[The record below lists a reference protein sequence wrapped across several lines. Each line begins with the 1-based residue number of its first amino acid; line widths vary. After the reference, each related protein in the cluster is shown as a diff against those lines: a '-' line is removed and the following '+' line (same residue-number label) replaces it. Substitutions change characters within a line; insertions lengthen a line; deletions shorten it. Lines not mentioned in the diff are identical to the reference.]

1 MKTRIHFAPNYFYN
15 PTHPITIALIGVGG
29 TGSLMLAR
37 LARIDYALG
46 QIGHSGLHVVA
57 YDSDMVE
64 PNNVGRQLYTLSDV
78 GEYKVV
84 NAVNKVNI
92 AFGLQWEGIPMDAL
106 PDGEDIQANIVIT
119 CVDKARF
126 RTLLSRSLKFAHQGS
141 DYRTMYYWLDIG
153 NSKDSGQFVLGTLFD
168 EERKVKRENFE
179 MVDKLKNII
188 DFFPDLDAHDTPR
201 LQGDGCAYSDKLNEQ
216 SLFINDV
223 LVAHASDCLF
233 RLLYHKQIQKHGA
246 FVNLESGRVNSI
258 SV

>member
-37 LARIDYALG
+37 LARMDHALR
-46 QIGHSGLHVVA
+46 QTGHPGLHVIA
-57 YDSDMVE
+57 YDSDRVE
-64 PNNVGRQLYTLSDV
+64 ANNVGRQLYTLSDV

-92 AFGLQWEGIPMDAL
+92 AFALQWEGIPMDAL
-106 PDGEDIQANIVIT
+106 PDSEDIRANIIIT
-119 CVDKARF
+119 CVDNARF
-126 RTLLSRSLKFAHQGS
+126 RTQLARSLEFPHRGS
-141 DYRTMYYWLDIG
+141 EYRTMFYWLDMG
-153 NSKDSGQFVLGTLFD
+153 NSRNTGQFILGTLFD
-168 EERKVKRENFE
+168 EERKMEKGDIE

-188 DFFPDLDAHDTPR
+188 DLFPNLDTQDTPN
-201 LQGDGCAYSDKLNEQ
+201 LQGKGCAYSDKLNEQ

-223 LVAHASDCLF
+223 LVAHAADCLF
-233 RLLYHKQIQKHGA
+233 RLLYYKQIRKHGA
-246 FVNLESGRVNSI
+246 FVNLESGKVNSI

>member
-37 LARIDYALG
+37 LARIDYALQ
-46 QIGHSGLHVVA
+46 QIGHPGLHVMA
-57 YDSDMVE
+57 YDSDRVE
-64 PNNVGRQLYTLSDV
+64 ANNVGRQLYTLSDL

-84 NAVNKVNI
+84 NAVSKVNT
-92 AFGLQWEGIPMDAL
+92 AFGLQWEGIPMNAL
-106 PDGEDIQANIVIT
+106 PDGEDIRANIIIT
-119 CVDKARF
+119 CVDNARF
-126 RTLLSRSLKFAHQGS
+126 RTQLARSLEFPHKGS
-141 DYRTMYYWLDIG
+141 EYRTLFYWLDIG
-153 NSKDSGQFVLGTLFD
+153 NSRDKGQFVLGTLFD
-168 EERKVKRENFE
+168 EERKMEREDFE

-188 DFFPDLDAHDTPR
+188 DFFPDLDAHDTPN
-201 LQGDGCAYSDKLNEQ
+201 LQGEGCAYSDKLNEQ

-246 FVNLESGRVNSI
+246 FVNLESGKVNSI
-258 SV
+258 NV

>member
-37 LARIDYALG
+37 LARMDFALR
-46 QIGHSGLHVVA
+46 QIGHPGLHIIA
-57 YDSDMVE
+57 YDSDVVE
-64 PNNVGRQLYTLSDV
+64 NNNVGRQLYALSDV

-92 AFGLQWEGIPMDAL
+92 AFGLQWEGIPMDAI
-106 PDGEDIQANIVIT
+106 PNGEDIRANIIIT
-119 CVDKARF
+119 CVDNARF
-126 RTLLSRSLKFAHQGS
+126 RTLLSKSLGFPFKGS
-141 DYRTMYYWLDIG
+141 EYQSMFYWLDIG
-153 NSKDSGQFVLGTLFD
+153 NSRDSGQFVLGTLFE
-168 EERKVKRENFE
+168 EERKTEREDFE

-188 DFFPDLDAHDTPR
+188 DFFPDLDAHDTPN
-201 LQGDGCAYSDKLNEQ
+201 LQGRGCAYSDKLNEQ

-223 LVAHASDCLF
+223 LVAHAADCLF

-246 FVNLESGRVNSI
+246 FVNLESGRVNPI
-258 SV
+258 LV

>member
-37 LARIDYALG
+37 LARIDHALR
-46 QIGHSGLHVVA
+46 QTNHPGLHVIA

-64 PNNVGRQLYTLSDV
+64 TMNVGRQLYTLCDV
-78 GEYKVV
+78 GEYKVI

-106 PDGEDIQANIVIT
+106 PDGEDIRANVIIT
-119 CVDKARF
+119 CVDNAQF
-126 RTLLSRSLKFAHQGS
+126 RTQLAQSLKYPYQGS
-141 DYRTMYYWLDIG
+141 EYQTMFYWLDIG
-153 NSKDSGQFVLGTLFD
+153 NTRDTGQFILGSLFN
-168 EERKVKRENFE
+168 EKRDIGTDFE
-179 MVDKLKNII
+179 TVGKLKNII
-188 DFFPDLDAHDTPR
+188 DFFPDLDAHDTPT
-201 LQGDGCAYSDKLNEQ
+201 LQGAGCAYIDKLKEQ

-233 RLLYHKQIQKHGA
+233 RLLFYRQLQKHGA
-246 FVNLESGRVNSI
+246 FVNLESGKVNPVLI
-258 SV
+258 

>member
-37 LARIDYALG
+37 LARMDFALR
-46 QIGHSGLHVVA
+46 QIGHPGLHIIA

-64 PNNVGRQLYTLSDV
+64 NNNVGRQLYALSDV

-106 PDGEDIQANIVIT
+106 PDGEDIRANIIIT
-119 CVDKARF
+119 CVDNARF
-126 RTLLSRSLKFAHQGS
+126 RTLLSKSLAFPFKGS
-141 DYRTMYYWLDIG
+141 EYQSMFYWLDIG
-153 NSKDSGQFVLGTLFD
+153 NCRDSGQFVLGTLFE
-168 EERKVKRENFE
+168 EERNMEREDFE

-188 DFFPDLDAHDTPR
+188 DFFPDLDAHDIPR
-201 LQGDGCAYSDKLNEQ
+201 LQGAGCAYSDKLNEQ

-246 FVNLESGRVNSI
+246 FVNLESGKVNSI
-258 SV
+258 LV

>member
-15 PTHPITIALIGVGG
+15 PTHPITVALIGVGG

-37 LARIDYALG
+37 LARIDYALR
-46 QIGHSGLHVVA
+46 QIGHPGLHVIA
-57 YDSDMVE
+57 YDSDRVE
-64 PNNVGRQLYTLSDV
+64 LNNVGRQLYTLCDV

-84 NAVNKVNI
+84 NAVHKVNM
-92 AFGLQWEGIPMDAL
+92 AFALQWRGVPMEAM
-106 PDGEDIQANIVIT
+106 PNGEDIRANIIIT
-119 CVDKARF
+119 CVDNARF
-126 RTLLSRSLKFAHQGS
+126 RMRLAQSLQYPVQGS
-141 DYRTMYYWLDIG
+141 DYQAMFYWLDMG
-153 NSKDSGQFVLGTLFD
+153 NGRNMGQFVLGTLFD
-168 EERKVKRENFE
+168 EERKMEREDFE
-179 MVDKLKNII
+179 MVNKLKNII
-188 DFFPDLDAHDTPR
+188 DFFPDLDAHDTLN
-201 LQGDGCAYSDKLNEQ
+201 LQGAGCAYSDKLQEQ

>member
-15 PTHPITIALIGVGG
+15 PTHPITVALIGVGG

-37 LARIDYALG
+37 LARIDYALR
-46 QIGHSGLHVVA
+46 QVGHPGLHVIA
-57 YDSDMVE
+57 YDSDKVE
-64 PNNVGRQLYTLSDV
+64 PNNVGRQLYTLSDI

-84 NAVNKVNI
+84 NAVCKVNM
-92 AFGLQWEGIPMDAL
+92 AFGLQWQGIPMDAL
-106 PDGEDIQANIVIT
+106 TEGEDVRANIIIT
-119 CVDKARF
+119 CVDNARF
-126 RTLLSRSLKFAHQGS
+126 RVQLAQSIQHSNKSS
-141 DYRTMYYWLDIG
+141 DYANRYYWLDLG
-153 NSKDSGQFVLGTLFD
+153 NSRNTGQFVLGTLFD
-168 EERKVKRENFE
+168 EERKMEREDFE

-188 DFFPDLDAHDTPR
+188 DFFPDLDAHDTPN
-201 LQGDGCAYSDKLNEQ
+201 LQGAGCAYSDKLQEQ

-258 SV
+258 VV

>member
-15 PTHPITIALIGVGG
+15 PTHPITIVLIGVGG
-29 TGSLMLAR
+29 TGSLLLAR
-37 LARIDYALG
+37 LARIDYALL
-46 QIGHSGLHVVA
+46 QIGHPGLHVIA
-57 YDSDMVE
+57 YDSDRVE
-64 PNNVGRQLYTLSDV
+64 ANNVGRQLYTVSDI

-84 NAVNKVNI
+84 NAVNKVNM
-92 AFGLQWEGIPMDAL
+92 AFGLQWQGIPMDAL
-106 PDGEDIQANIVIT
+106 PNGEDIRANIIIT
-119 CVDKARF
+119 CVDNAQF
-126 RTLLSRSLKFAHQGS
+126 RVQLAESLQYPHKGS
-141 DYRTMYYWLDIG
+141 EYDTMFYWLDMG
-153 NSKDSGQFVLGTLFD
+153 NSKNTGQFILGTLFD
-168 EERKVKRENFE
+168 EKRKMEREDFE

-188 DFFPDLDAHDTPR
+188 DFFPDLDAHDTHR
-201 LQGDGCAYSDKLNEQ
+201 LQGVGCAYSDKLNEQ